1 MPEHAAVRTRTAPIH
16 PRRVSGPSSRRL
28 APAVAVPR
36 GHTGVFERISRIPD
50 HFVVDRVLP
59 IEPTEGQPRRWVVYY
74 GPYGCSHF
82 KGLYFDDGTTAQVSR
97 HLESPPP
104 TSSHP

>member
-1 MPEHAAVRTRTAPIH
+1 MPEHAAVRSTRTAPIH

-50 HFVVDRVLP
+50 HFVVDQGARRVVH
-59 IEPTEGQPRRWVVYY
+59 PRR
-74 GPYGCSHF
+74 GDN
-82 KGLYFDDGTTAQVSR
+82 LT
-97 HLESPPP
+97 
-104 TSSHP
+104 